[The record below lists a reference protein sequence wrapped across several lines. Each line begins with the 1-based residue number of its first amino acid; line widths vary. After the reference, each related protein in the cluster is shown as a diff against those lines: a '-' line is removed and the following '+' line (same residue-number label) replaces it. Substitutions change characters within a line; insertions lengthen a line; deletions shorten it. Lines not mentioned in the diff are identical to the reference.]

1 MHSVPRPADG
11 SEMDPIRS
19 AQEKIRRI
27 KKVVADSR
35 SKANRIQ
42 GEEVQSRIRA
52 KIREQ
57 KIASARSKQQQ
68 QSSESDTAMAMATA
82 IPRVSLTHTA
92 PSIMAALSEDIETM
106 EREAQALLEELE
118 CAKRESKSKSMS
130 KSKFRS
136 KRKQAKEGID
146 EEFLAGRITSLEV
159 ENKILKT
166 RLQSGQATVDSIR
179 ADISNTVSSNQDCK
193 KALKKAKAASITL
206 QAEQEDLRKKLEQA
220 ETDLKSLENEASR
233 KRAARSLEMDQKELF
248 EQATRDILELQR
260 NYCLR
265 RQQSQRKLLVQQQR
279 QQKQLQKKQQHQHQ
293 EQEIEM
299 QPRSLRRQN
308 SWWQLGTPEK
318 APKKL
323 VRVPDY
329 VKMMEPIGRSTS
341 EDSDIDSSYGETFS
355 LSSGSLQ

>member
-1 MHSVPRPADG
+1 MHSVPGPADG
-11 SEMDPIRS
+11 SEIDPIRS
-19 AQEKIRRI
+19 AQMKIQEI

-35 SKANRIQ
+35 AKANRIQ
-42 GEEVQSRIRA
+42 GEEVRSRIRA

-57 KIASARSKQQQ
+57 KIASARSKQHQ
-68 QSSESDTAMAMATA
+68 QSPESATA
-82 IPRVSLTHTA
+82 TPREIHTHTA
-92 PSIMAALSEDIETM
+92 PSIMAALSEDIKTM
-106 EREAQALLEELE
+106 EWEAQALLEELE

-179 ADISNTVSSNQDCK
+179 ANISNTVSSNQDCK
-193 KALKKAKAASITL
+193 KALKKAKSASITL
-206 QAEQEDLRKKLEQA
+206 QAEQEDLRAKLEQA

-233 KRAARSLEMDQKELF
+233 KIAARSLEMDQKELF
-248 EQATRDILELQR
+248 EQAARDILDLQR
-260 NYCLR
+260 NYCMR

-279 QQKQLQKKQQHQHQ
+279 QQKQLQKKQQQQ
-293 EQEIEM
+293 EQEMEM
-299 QPRSLRRQN
+299 QPLQPRSLRRQN

-318 APKKL
+318 APKKS
-323 VRVPDY
+323 VRVLDY
-329 VKMMEPIGRSTS
+329 VKVMESIGRNSS
-341 EDSDIDSSYGETFS
+341 EDSDIDSSCRETFS
-355 LSSGSLQ
+355 VSSGSLQ